1 MVIPK
6 DLLPLE
12 IRENTLKK
20 VSEGLS
26 RFPEKGSHLL
36 NPEEDFK
43 VYNSK
48 FIFHSHRHIYISY
61 DDPDLL
67 FSDSK

>member
-43 VYNSK
+43 VNNSK
-48 FIFHSHRHIYISY
+48 FIFNSHRHIYISY
-61 DDPDLL
+61 ELL
-67 FSDSK
+67 P